1 MPNSSDPPNN
11 AAVNQR
17 WRAVKDFMY
26 GLTGQQFVHHALE
39 MKHEA
44 EVLFLLATLGDLAGL
59 PIMPPIHSLRLLP
72 YLVPEI
78 AIWKRQLARRKEFW
92 EKEEFDLHGV

>member
-1 MPNSSDPPNN
+1 MPDSSTPWNG

-26 GLTGQQFVHHALE
+26 GLTGRQFVHHALE
-39 MKHEA
+39 MKHET
-44 EVLFLLATLGDLAGL
+44 ETLFLLATLGDLASL
-59 PIMPPIHSLRLLP
+59 PIVPPIYSLRLLP
-72 YLVPEI
+72 YFVPEF
-78 AIWKRQLARRKEFW
+78 AAWKRQLARRKEFW

>member
-1 MPNSSDPPNN
+1 MPDSSDPSNN

-26 GLTGQQFVHHALE
+26 GLTGQQFAHHALE
-39 MKHEA
+39 MKQETEA
-44 EVLFLLATLGDLAGL
+44 LFLLATLGDLAGL
-59 PIMPPIHSLRLLP
+59 PIMPPIYSLGLLP

-78 AIWKRQLARRKEFW
+78 ATWKRQLARRKEFW

>member
-1 MPNSSDPPNN
+1 MPHSSDNDT
-11 AAVNQR
+11 VNRR

-44 EVLFLLATLGDLAGL
+44 EAFFLLATLGDLASL
-59 PIMPPIHSLRLLP
+59 PIMPPIYSLRLLP
-72 YLVPEI
+72 YLLPEI
-78 AIWKRQLARRKEFW
+78 ASWKRQLARRKEFW
-92 EKEEFDLHGV
+92 EKEEYDLHGV